1 MAYGNFKNLERRGT
15 SDKVLKKIKHI
26 TLSKHGYQRGLASMV
41 CKFFDKKTASF
52 ADKSGSSN
60 CINNEAK

>member
-26 TLSKHGYQRGLASMV
+26 TLSKHS
-41 CKFFDKKTASF
+41 KKRISERSCFYGMQSF
-52 ADKSGSSN
+52 
-60 CINNEAK
+60 